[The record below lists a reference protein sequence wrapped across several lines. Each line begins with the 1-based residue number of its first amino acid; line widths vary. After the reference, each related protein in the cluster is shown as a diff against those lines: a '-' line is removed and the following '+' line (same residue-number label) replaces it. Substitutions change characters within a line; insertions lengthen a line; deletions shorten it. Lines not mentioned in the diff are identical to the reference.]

1 MAVSVDIVY
10 KTVLSIINKEQ
21 RGYMTPDEFN
31 KIGTQVQLEIF
42 ESYFDDLNQQL
53 RVQQSDT
60 EYVDRQKNIDS
71 KISIFKTFGN
81 CTLSDDEL
89 YFEAPSDL
97 YKIGTVIYK
106 DEIEVER
113 VQRNELIYLN
123 LSTAT
128 KPTKQFPVYVYQNST
143 LGEDGDFTSLPYL
156 YVYPNTINSDI
167 STTYIRKPRDIK
179 WNYTGIGGGAWVSGP
194 YIYSP
199 STSIQ
204 FELDPSEQIEIIMRI
219 LTYAGV
225 VIRDPEIV
233 QAASQK
239 IQAKEI
245 NSKN

>member
-10 KTVLSIINKEQ
+10 KTVLSILNKEQ

-53 RVQQSDT
+53 RIQQSDT
-60 EYVDRQKNIDS
+60 EYADRQKNIDN

-81 CTLSDDEL
+81 CTFSTGHFAVPTNLH
-89 YFEAPSDL
+89 
-97 YKIGTVIYK
+97 KIGTVIYK
-106 DEIEVER
+106 DEIEIER
-113 VQRNELIYLN
+113 VQKNDLIYIN
-123 LSTAT
+123 LSPLT
-128 KPTKQFPVYVYQNST
+128 KPTKSFPIYSYENATAGGSN
-143 LGEDGDFTSLPYL
+143 PKI
-156 YVYPNTINSDI
+156 YVYPKDI
-167 STTYIRKPRDIK
+167 TNNVSVSYIRKPNDILWAYK
-179 WNYTGIGGGAWVSGP
+179 GVGNVTWTTGP
-194 YIYSP
+194 YIYDP
-199 STSIQ
+199 INSIQ
-204 FELDPSEQIEIIMRI
+204 FELDASEQTEIIVRI

-225 VIRDPEIV
+225 IIRDPEII